1 MIYLILIICFLQFLL
16 LRDLFRVSKFKVILI
31 NITFFCFFSLYVI
44 PLILNQ
50 RYRSLSDIIFL
61 GSLGLFFATLL
72 IHVYYSKNIYLRIKK
87 STSFNFLHIQKIKS
101 NMLFVISLLFLLIS
115 FFSIYKSLSNS
126 GDLTNIILSEGAGRD
141 YLEARVNS
149 EWSGVLGLL
158 IWFIPVSITYMFF
171 DYLTELKIKTKRRKR
186 FITIF
191 CLVIAF
197 LGYFLLTV
205 RHNTVSTLLM
215 IFITLMFV
223 KGFSKKQFLFSSLAI
238 IIVLFSFQAIRTG
251 GLNNFTLHDFE
262 ISAGNQFDH
271 INSTNLIVNKVNKHG
286 FTFFKH
292 FGDVF
297 VFLVPRKFWPDKP
310 RTSYLNRRFFPDEAK
325 IGTEKSVGIIA
336 EGYTIC
342 GGIGVF
348 MLMFFF
354 TILIGLIQ
362 IKLDKLFIDLKTFL
376 FILPFIPLTY
386 LGIRTGVIGKH
397 LLSIFIMILQ
407 VKLYQIFINS
417 SNGSFR

>member
-1 MIYLILIICFLQFLL
+1 M
-16 LRDLFRVSKFKVILI
+16 
-31 NITFFCFFSLYVI
+31 
-44 PLILNQ
+44 
-50 RYRSLSDIIFL
+50 
-61 GSLGLFFATLL
+61 
-72 IHVYYSKNIYLRIKK
+72 
-87 STSFNFLHIQKIKS
+87 
-101 NMLFVISLLFLLIS
+101 
-115 FFSIYKSLSNS
+115 
-126 GDLTNIILSEGAGRD
+126 
-141 YLEARVNS
+141 
-149 EWSGVLGLL
+149 
-158 IWFIPVSITYMFF
+158 
-171 DYLTELKIKTKRRKR
+171 
-186 FITIF
+186 
-191 CLVIAF
+191 
-197 LGYFLLTV
+197 
-205 RHNTVSTLLM
+205 
-215 IFITLMFV
+215 
-223 KGFSKKQFLFSSLAI
+223 
-238 IIVLFSFQAIRTG
+238 
-251 GLNNFTLHDFE
+251 
-262 ISAGNQFDH
+262 
-271 INSTNLIVNKVNKHG
+271 
-286 FTFFKH
+286 
-292 FGDVF
+292 F